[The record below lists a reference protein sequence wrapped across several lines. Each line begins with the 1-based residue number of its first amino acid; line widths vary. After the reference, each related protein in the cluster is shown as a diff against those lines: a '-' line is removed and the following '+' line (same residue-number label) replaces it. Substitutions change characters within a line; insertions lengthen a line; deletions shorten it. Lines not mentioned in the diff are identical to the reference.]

1 MLGRPAPLDKSM
13 SILIVDDYRTMLRIL
28 RSLLRQLEFDNVEE
42 ATDGTSA
49 LEKLEAGTYGLIIS
63 DWHMEPMGGLELLKK
78 VRANPRLQRT
88 PFIMVTAENQTE
100 SVIAAKQAGVSSY
113 IVKPLNAPTLRDRI
127 EKALADG

>member
-1 MLGRPAPLDKSM
+1 MALDTSM
-13 SILIVDDYRTMLRIL
+13 PILVVDDYQTMVRIIKN
-28 RSLLRQLEFDNVEE
+28 LLKQLGFEDVDD
-42 ATDGTSA
+42 ASDGTAA
-49 LEKLEAGTYGLIIS
+49 LDKLKQKKYGLVIS
-63 DWHMEPMGGLELLKK
+63 DWNMEPMTGLQLLKE
-78 VRANPRLQRT
+78 VRADKVLKDT

>member
-1 MLGRPAPLDKSM
+1 MDKSM

-28 RSLLRQLEFDNVEE
+28 RALLRQLEFDNVEE

-49 LEKLEAGTYGLIIS
+49 LEKLEATSYDLIIS

-78 VRANPRLQRT
+78 VRANPRLKRT

-100 SVIAAKQAGVSSY
+100 SVIEAKRAGVSNY
-113 IVKPLNAPTLRDRI
+113 IVKPLNGPTLRDRM
-127 EKALADG
+127 EKALAHG